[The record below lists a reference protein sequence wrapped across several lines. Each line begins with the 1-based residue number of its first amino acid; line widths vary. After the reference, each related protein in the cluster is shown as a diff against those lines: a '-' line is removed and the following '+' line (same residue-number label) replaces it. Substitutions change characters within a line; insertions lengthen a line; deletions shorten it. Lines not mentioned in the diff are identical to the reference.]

1 MIIKEIVG
9 FALIL
14 KMQKLWAIAGDTQ
27 SRLQSTGMIGV
38 ASLKRLSS

>member
-14 KMQKLWAIAGDTQ
+14 KMQKFWVIAGDTQ
-27 SRLQSTGMIGV
+27 NRLQSTGPIGV
-38 ASLKRLSS
+38 AILKKLSL